1 MTFGIDWKF
10 VIGNWKLNYMFID
23 IVHASSEAAAEVAA
37 ETADG
42 GVLASLGINA
52 PLFIFQLINFAIVAV
67 IIWFLILKPLTK
79 KMAERQKMIDES
91 ITGAKRIQENLL
103 KSEREYQAR
112 IDTAKVESNKIIEK
126 TKAEADT
133 LSESLKVK
141 AKKEIELL
149 VDQARR
155 NINIEKEKMTADL
168 KKEAADL
175 VVMALEKILD
185 EKITAEKD
193 KKIISET
200 LKNCPAARRDPAVAG
215 KDKNI

>member
-1 MTFGIDWKF
+1 MLF
-10 VIGNWKLNYMFID
+10 D
-23 IVHASSEAAAEVAA
+23 IVYASEAASEAVEEAA
-37 ETADG
+37 SE

-91 ITGAKRIQENLL
+91 ITGAKRVQENLL

-155 NINIEKEKMTADL
+155 NINIEKEKMTSDL

-185 EKITAEKD
+185 EKVTAEKD
-193 KKIISET
+193 KKIISEM
-200 LKNCPAARRDPAVAG
+200 LKNLKA
-215 KDKNI
+215 